1 MLSNRITDSEMVQ
14 ALVST
19 VDAKDEYTNGH
30 SNRVADYSVML
41 AKELGKSKQEQE
53 LIYDMALLHDI
64 GKVGIPDRVLKKPAR
79 LTDEEYKLIKE
90 HTVIGAGILEN
101 VKSLPHL
108 GDGARWHHERYDGT
122 GYPDGL
128 KGSEIPE
135 YARIICVAD
144 AYDAMTSIRAYSD
157 IRPQKTVRHEIEKG
171 AGSQFDPAI
180 AEAML
185 RLIDRDTDYRM
196 HG

>member
-128 KGSEIPE
+128 KGNEIPE